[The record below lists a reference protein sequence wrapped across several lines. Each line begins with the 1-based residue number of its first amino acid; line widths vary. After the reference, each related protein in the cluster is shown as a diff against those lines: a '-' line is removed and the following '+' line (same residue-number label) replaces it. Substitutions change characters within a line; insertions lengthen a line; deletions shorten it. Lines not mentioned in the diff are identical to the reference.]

1 MSITRFKIKFNNICK
16 YIPIQESLEDLLSLI
31 KNTFDFNED
40 DLFSLSYKDE
50 EDDSIIISDS
60 MDYSNLITYMNI
72 QNKKS
77 ITIQISS
84 QKNNKKTSQ
93 LNNQDNKND
102 LFGNLNNIYNNINNV
117 ITSLQKD
124 LSSNYLNKTLNFNTK
139 NNNDSLIVNLTLINN
154 GKLEWPNPSFLICLK
169 EKSQI
174 FGEKIKIINQV
185 LPSKSIDIKVK
196 LDLSNIKNNGKYISI
211 WELFD
216 EKGNSFGNIF
226 TININ
231 CIFDNQLKIKPE
243 FFEVYNMDNEIKTI
257 TTNEFLIKK
266 GYKKNIDELERLV
279 NEIKEESNCLYED
292 GEILNALI
300 KCNKNKKMSLELLK
314 YEKENNIR
322 YHKY

>member
-102 LFGNLNNIYNNINNV
+102 LFGNLNKKYNNINNV
-117 ITSLQKD
+117 ISSLQKD

-154 GKLEWPNPSFLICLK
+154 GKLEWPNPSK
-169 EKSQI
+169 R
-174 FGEKIKIINQV
+174 KI
-185 LPSKSIDIKVK
+185 
-196 LDLSNIKNNGKYISI
+196 SNF
-211 WELFD
+211 W
-216 EKGNSFGNIF
+216 
-226 TININ
+226 
-231 CIFDNQLKIKPE
+231 
-243 FFEVYNMDNEIKTI
+243 
-257 TTNEFLIKK
+257 
-266 GYKKNIDELERLV
+266 
-279 NEIKEESNCLYED
+279 
-292 GEILNALI
+292 
-300 KCNKNKKMSLELLK
+300 
-314 YEKENNIR
+314 
-322 YHKY
+322 

>member
-50 EDDSIIISDS
+50 ENDSIIISDS

-102 LFGNLNNIYNNINNV
+102 LFGNLNKKYNNINNV

-174 FGEKIKIINQV
+174 FGKKIKIINQV

-231 CIFDNQLKIKPE
+231 CIFDNEKLNQNFLRFIMWIMKLK
-243 FFEVYNMDNEIKTI
+243 
-257 TTNEFLIKK
+257 
-266 GYKKNIDELERLV
+266 
-279 NEIKEESNCLYED
+279 
-292 GEILNALI
+292 
-300 KCNKNKKMSLELLK
+300 LLQQM
-314 YEKENNIR
+314 NF
-322 YHKY
+322 